1 MITSEKTVETTRNLT
16 ESKVRRQSTF
26 ERVVVWTFD
35 DASTSHITFVAPL
48 LKAHG
53 FGATFFICEF
63 PPDFATDK
71 KKYMTWEQIRALHEM
86 GFEIANHTRTHTHVD
101 QMGKAQ
107 MVEEL
112 VFIEARCE
120 EHGIPKPVSFA
131 YPAYETHP
139 LALETLAERGYFFA
153 RTGGSRTYCPEK
165 DYPLL
170 IPSFSTTGSTEADGE
185 RILDALGQAGDGQI
199 VVLTTHGVPDA
210 AHPHVT
216 TSPQLF
222 ERYVQFLR
230 DNHYTVIAMRD
241 LAQYVDPSAPGV
253 GKGNG

>member
-1 MITSEKTVETTRNLT
+1 MVEKTMETTHNLVGL
-16 ESKVRRQSTF
+16 EMRQQSTL

-71 KKYMTWEQIRALHEM
+71 EKYMTWEQIHALHEM

-101 QMGKAQ
+101 QMNKAQ

-112 VFIEARCE
+112 TYIEARCG

-139 LALETLAERGYFFA
+139 LALETLAEMGYLFA
-153 RTGGSRTYCPEK
+153 RTGGSRTYRPAI
-165 DYPLL
+165 DHPLL

-185 RILDALGQAGDGQI
+185 RVLDVLGQAEDGQI
-199 VVLTTHGVPDA
+199 VALTTHGVPDA

-222 ERYVQFLR
+222 ERYVQFLC

-241 LAQYVDPSAPGV
+241 LARYADPSAPGV
-253 GKGNG
+253 G

>member
-1 MITSEKTVETTRNLT
+1 MSEQTMKTGHNLS
-16 ESKVRRQSTF
+16 ESKMHRQSTP

-35 DASTSHITFVAPL
+35 DASTSHITCVAPL

-63 PPDFATDK
+63 PPDFAIDK
-71 KKYMTWEQIRALHEM
+71 EKYMTWEQIRALHKM

-107 MVEEL
+107 MLEEL
-112 VFIEARCE
+112 AYIEVRCE

-139 LALETLAERGYFFA
+139 LALETLTEKGYLFA
-153 RTGGSRTYCPEK
+153 RTGGSKAYRPKT
-165 DYPLL
+165 DHPLL

-185 RILDALGQAGDGQI
+185 RVLDALGQAGNGQI

-222 ERYVQFLR
+222 ERYVRFLY

-241 LAQYVDPSAPGV
+241 LTQYVEMPESGV
-253 GKGNG
+253 G